1 MGKTIRSMGMMLL
14 NLCICISLIGSPAYA
29 KNKAK
34 DQSKEED
41 EVIVVSLGDSY
52 SAGEGIEPFYG
63 QGLAVKEK
71 VLNEDWLA
79 HRSEKSWPGQ
89 LTVPGLEGT
98 LADHK
103 GKNWFFAAASGAV
116 TADLNNKQVKKY
128 NKGRFKGEEPLPS
141 QLSVFQKIGNR
152 QVDYVTLTFGGN
164 DVGFTPVVQT
174 SVTDTAFNTVASMSN
189 CFFLDPNHLS
199 TQLNETWTEFRKTT
213 KYNIRDAYVDIW
225 REAGDEAEIIV
236 AGYPKLFAEDNVL
249 FPWKWYEKAKTVNES
264 VHRFN
269 RALREIVASCQRQGM
284 KIHFV
289 SVEEAFE
296 GHGAGA
302 YAWEGSYLNGI
313 MATQFEDLDDWQL
326 PPISQYSIHPN
337 EEGARAYAACV
348 QECIDQ
354 IEEEKAQRGQEKEEE
369 KDFANN
375 PLATEEE
382 MAANALHYK
391 AFSLKPEA
399 VVLKL
404 FDSLQT
410 GNYQRAASCLDP
422 ETEGLINI
430 LGMLAS
436 KVYEVFT
443 GENLSWGKILL
454 KEAGATDVDVI
465 ECYTLNYRMRS
476 KDGFYYRWIPVI
488 PGVQDVLST
497 EADVH
502 VKYRYKYKG
511 EYRTD
516 TEICHVKRYAMAGW
530 RIDVYAP

>member
-1 MGKTIRSMGMMLL
+1 MGKTIRSMGIMLL

-63 QGLAVKEK
+63 QGLAIKDK

-116 TADLNNKQVKKY
+116 TADLIRGQEKKY
-128 NKGRFKGEEPLPS
+128 NKGGYKGKKSLPS
-141 QLSVFQKIGNR
+141 QLSVFKKIGNR

-164 DVGFTPVVQT
+164 DVGFEGIVQD
-174 SVTDTAFNTVASMSN
+174 SVTDTTSNLGASLSGN
-189 CFFLDPNHLS
+189 PFLDPNNLS
-199 TQLNETWTEFRKTT
+199 TRLNETWAEFGKTT
-213 KYNIRDAYVDIW
+213 KYNIRDAYIDI
-225 REAGDEAEIIV
+225 RRDAGAEAEIIV
-236 AGYPKLFAEDNVL
+236 AGYPKLFEEDNGPFL
-249 FPWKWYEKAKTVNES
+249 WKWNEKAKIVNES

-269 RALREIVASCQRQGM
+269 RALREIVASCQRSGM

-296 GHGAGA
+296 GHGA
-302 YAWEGSYLNGI
+302 YAQESYINGL
-313 MATQFEDLDDWQL
+313 MATQFEDLDDWKQ
-326 PPISQYSIHPN
+326 PPISSYSIHPN
-337 EEGARAYAACV
+337 EEGAQAYAACV
-348 QECIDQ
+348 QECIDK

-369 KDFANN
+369 RNFADN

-391 AFSLKPEA
+391 GFSLKPEA

-422 ETEGLINI
+422 KTEGLINI
-430 LGMLAS
+430 VGMFAS
-436 KVYEVFT
+436 KIYEVFT
-443 GENLSWGKILL
+443 GENLSWGEILL

-516 TEICHVKRYAMAGW
+516 TEICHVQRYAMAGW
-530 RIDVYAP
+530 RIDVYTP

>member
-1 MGKTIRSMGMMLL
+1 MGKTIRSMGIMLL

-34 DQSKEED
+34 NQSKEED

-63 QGLAVKEK
+63 QGLAIKDK

-79 HRSEKSWPGQ
+79 HRSEKSWLGQ

-103 GKNWFFAAASGAV
+103 GKNWFFAATSGAV
-116 TADLNNKQVKKY
+116 TADLIRGQEKKY
-128 NKGRFKGEEPLPS
+128 NKGGYKGKKSLPS
-141 QLSVFQKIGNR
+141 QLSVFKRIGNR

-164 DVGFTPVVQT
+164 DVEFLGIVQD
-174 SVTDTAFNTVASMSN
+174 SVTDTTSNLGASLSGN
-189 CFFLDPNHLS
+189 FFLDPNNLS
-199 TQLNETWTEFRKTT
+199 TRLNNTWANFRTET
-213 KYNIRDAYVDIW
+213 KYHIRDAYVNIW
-225 REAGDEAEIIV
+225 RDAGTEAEIIV
-236 AGYPKLFAEDNVL
+236 AGYPKLFEEDNGPFL
-249 FPWKWYEKAKTVNES
+249 WKWNEKAKIVNES
-264 VHRFN
+264 VSRFN
-269 RALREIVASCQRQGM
+269 RALREIVASCQRSGM

-296 GHGAGA
+296 GHGA
-302 YAWEGSYLNGI
+302 YAPENYINSI

-354 IEEEKAQRGQEKEEE
+354 IEEEKAQRGQENEEE

-422 ETEGLINI
+422 KTEGLINI

-502 VKYRYKYKG
+502 VKYRYKYNG

-516 TEICHVKRYAMAGW
+516 TEICHVKRYAIAGW
-530 RIDVYAP
+530 RIDVYTP

>member
-1 MGKTIRSMGMMLL
+1 MGKTIRSMGIMLL

-63 QGLAVKEK
+63 QGLAIKDK

-116 TADLNNKQVKKY
+116 TADLNRGQEKKY
-128 NKGRFKGEEPLPS
+128 NKGRYKGKKSLPS

-164 DVGFTPVVQT
+164 DVEFSGLVQDLIGNY
-174 SVTDTAFNTVASMSN
+174 SSNVFFYRIPDYLDINGLSKRLNDTWDRFGK
-189 CFFLDPNHLS
+189 
-199 TQLNETWTEFRKTT
+199 ET
-213 KYNIRDAYVDIW
+213 KYHLRDAYVNIR
-225 REAGDEAEIIV
+225 REAGAEAEIIV
-236 AGYPKLFAEDNVL
+236 VGYPKLFEENRYGDEL
-249 FPWKWYEKAKTVNES
+249 WKEKAGIVNAN

-269 RALREIVASCQRQGM
+269 IALREIVASCQRSGM

-296 GHGAGA
+296 GHGA
-302 YAWEGSYLNGI
+302 YATESYINRI

-326 PPISQYSIHPN
+326 PPVSQYSIHPN
-337 EEGARAYAACV
+337 EEGARAYASCV

-375 PLATEEE
+375 PLATDEE

-422 ETEGLINI
+422 KTEGLINI

-516 TEICHVKRYAMAGW
+516 TEICHVQRYAMAGW
-530 RIDVYAP
+530 RIDVYTP

>member
-1 MGKTIRSMGMMLL
+1 MGKTIRSMGIMLL
-14 NLCICISLIGSPAYA
+14 NLCICTSLIGSPAYA

-63 QGLAVKEK
+63 QGLAVKDK
-71 VLNEDWLA
+71 VSNKDWLA

-116 TADLNNKQVKKY
+116 TANLNGEQKKKY
-128 NKGRFKGEEPLPS
+128 HKGRFKGEDKLPP
-141 QLSVFQKIGNR
+141 QLSVFKQIGNR

-164 DVGFTPVVQT
+164 DVGFSGIVQD
-174 SVTDTAFNTVASMSN
+174 SVTDTAQNSVATMGGN
-189 CFFLDPNHLS
+189 PFLDPNNLS
-199 TQLNETWTEFRKTT
+199 TRLNETWTKFRKTT
-213 KYNIRDAYVDIW
+213 KYNIRDAYIDI
-225 REAGDEAEIIV
+225 RRDAGAEAEIIV
-236 AGYPKLFAEDNVL
+236 AGYPKLFEEDNGL
-249 FPWKWYEKAKTVNES
+249 FAWKWNEKAKTVNES

-269 RALREIVASCQRQGM
+269 RALREIVASCQRSGM

-296 GHGAGA
+296 GHGA
-302 YAWEGSYLNGI
+302 YARESYINSI
-313 MATQFEDLDDWQL
+313 MATQFEDLEDWI

-337 EEGARAYAACV
+337 EEGARVYASCV

-375 PLATEEE
+375 PLATDEE

>member
-1 MGKTIRSMGMMLL
+1 M
-14 NLCICISLIGSPAYA
+14 
-29 KNKAK
+29 
-34 DQSKEED
+34 
-41 EVIVVSLGDSY
+41 
-52 SAGEGIEPFYG
+52 
-63 QGLAVKEK
+63 
-71 VLNEDWLA
+71 EDWI
-79 HRSEKSWPGQ
+79 P
-89 LTVPGLEGT
+89 T
-98 LADHK
+98 
-103 GKNWFFAAASGAV
+103 
-116 TADLNNKQVKKY
+116 
-128 NKGRFKGEEPLPS
+128 
-141 QLSVFQKIGNR
+141 
-152 QVDYVTLTFGGN
+152 
-164 DVGFTPVVQT
+164 
-174 SVTDTAFNTVASMSN
+174 
-189 CFFLDPNHLS
+189 
-199 TQLNETWTEFRKTT
+199 
-213 KYNIRDAYVDIW
+213 
-225 REAGDEAEIIV
+225 
-236 AGYPKLFAEDNVL
+236 
-249 FPWKWYEKAKTVNES
+249 
-264 VHRFN
+264 
-269 RALREIVASCQRQGM
+269 
-284 KIHFV
+284 
-289 SVEEAFE
+289 
-296 GHGAGA
+296 
-302 YAWEGSYLNGI
+302 
-313 MATQFEDLDDWQL
+313 
-326 PPISQYSIHPN
+326 ISQYSIHPN
-337 EEGARAYAACV
+337 EEGARVYASCV

-375 PLATEEE
+375 PLATDEE

>member
-1 MGKTIRSMGMMLL
+1 MGKTIRSMGIMLL

-63 QGLAVKEK
+63 QGLAIKDK

-116 TADLNNKQVKKY
+116 TANLNNKQVKKY

-141 QLSVFQKIGNR
+141 QLSVFKQIGNR

-164 DVGFTPVVQT
+164 DVGFSGIVQDSVKDTT
-174 SVTDTAFNTVASMSN
+174 SNLGASMCGN
-189 CFFLDPNHLS
+189 PFLDPNNLS
-199 TQLNETWTEFRKTT
+199 TRLNATWTKFGTET
-213 KYNIRDAYVDIW
+213 KYHIRDAYVNIW
-225 REAGDEAEIIV
+225 RDAGAEAEIIV
-236 AGYPKLFAEDNVL
+236 AGYPKLFEEDNGL
-249 FPWKWYEKAKTVNES
+249 FAWKWNEKAKTVNAS
-264 VHRFN
+264 VSRFN
-269 RALREIVASCQRQGM
+269 RALREIVASCQRSGM

-289 SVEEAFE
+289 SVEAAFE
-296 GHGAGA
+296 GHGA
-302 YAWEGSYLNGI
+302 YAPESYINSI

-337 EEGARAYAACV
+337 EEGARAYASCV

-375 PLATEEE
+375 PLATDEE

-422 ETEGLINI
+422 KTEGLINI
-430 LGMLAS
+430 VGMFAS
-436 KVYEVFT
+436 KIYEVFT

-465 ECYTLNYRMRS
+465 ECYTLNYRMQS

-502 VKYRYKYKG
+502 VKYRYKYNG

-516 TEICHVKRYAMAGW
+516 TEICHVKRFQFAGW
-530 RIDVYAP
+530 RINLNLPFLG

>member
-1 MGKTIRSMGMMLL
+1 MGKTIRSMGIMLL

-41 EVIVVSLGDSY
+41 EVIVVSLGDSN

-71 VLNEDWLA
+71 GSNKDWLA

-98 LADHK
+98 LSDHK
-103 GKNWFFAAASGAV
+103 GNNWFFAAASGAV
-116 TADLNNKQVKKY
+116 TADLNREQEKKY
-128 NKGRFKGEEPLPS
+128 NKGRYKGKPSLPS

-164 DVGFTPVVQT
+164 DVEFSGLVKELMINYGSNGFFYRIPDYLDINGL
-174 SVTDTAFNTVASMSN
+174 SKRLNDTWERFGK
-189 CFFLDPNHLS
+189 
-199 TQLNETWTEFRKTT
+199 ET
-213 KYNIRDAYVDIW
+213 KYHLRDAYVNIR
-225 REAGDEAEIIV
+225 REAGAEAEIIV
-236 AGYPKLFAEDNVL
+236 AGYPKLFEENLYGDEL
-249 FPWKWYEKAKTVNES
+249 WKEKAGIVNANVS
-264 VHRFN
+264 RFN
-269 RALREIVASCQRQGM
+269 RALREIVASCQRSGM

-296 GHGAGA
+296 GHGA
-302 YAWEGSYLNGI
+302 YAQESYINGI
-313 MATQFEDLDDWQL
+313 MKTQFEDLDDWQL
-326 PPISQYSIHPN
+326 PPVSQYSIHPN
-337 EEGARAYAACV
+337 EEGARAYASCV

-354 IEEEKAQRGQEKEEE
+354 IEEEKAQRGQEKEE

-375 PLATEEE
+375 PLATDEEI
-382 MAANALHYK
+382 AANALHYK

-422 ETEGLINI
+422 KTEGLINI

-516 TEICHVKRYAMAGW
+516 TEICHVQRYAMAGW
-530 RIDVYAP
+530 RIDVYTP

>member
-1 MGKTIRSMGMMLL
+1 MGKTIRSMGIMLL

-29 KNKAK
+29 KNKTK
-34 DQSKEED
+34 NQSKEED

-63 QGLAVKEK
+63 QGLAVKDK

-116 TADLNNKQVKKY
+116 TADLIRGQEKKY
-128 NKGRFKGEEPLPS
+128 NKGGYKGKKSLPS
-141 QLSVFQKIGNR
+141 QLSVFKQIGNR

-164 DVGFTPVVQT
+164 DVGFEGIVKKLMINYGSNGLLYRIPDYLDINGL
-174 SVTDTAFNTVASMSN
+174 SKRLNDTWDRFGK
-189 CFFLDPNHLS
+189 
-199 TQLNETWTEFRKTT
+199 ET
-213 KYNIRDAYVDIW
+213 KYHLRDAYVDV
-225 REAGDEAEIIV
+225 RMAAGAEAEIIV
-236 AGYPKLFAEDNVL
+236 AGYPKLFEENLYGDEL
-249 FPWKWYEKAKTVNES
+249 WKEKAGIVNANVS
-264 VHRFN
+264 RFN
-269 RALREIVASCQRQGM
+269 RALREIVASCQRSGM

-296 GHGAGA
+296 GHSA
-302 YAWEGSYLNGI
+302 YAQESYINGL
-313 MATQFEDLDDWQL
+313 MATQFEDLDDWKR
-326 PPISQYSIHPN
+326 PPISSYSIHPN
-337 EEGARAYAACV
+337 EEGARAYASCV

-375 PLATEEE
+375 PLATDEE

-422 ETEGLINI
+422 KTEGLINI

-516 TEICHVKRYAMAGW
+516 TEICHVQRYAMAGW